1 MIAEHKHDFILL
13 LSVLCF
19 SLSSLKSAG
28 QNVSPPPC
36 DDQIVEKVKT
46 AMLCMQ
52 RYSWEH
58 GTAMQGML
66 EIGDTSNLII
76 MARESLQRMKPDGR
90 LSMVGSDKNIAD
102 PGVNG
107 SGILAAYK
115 ITADEK
121 FKNAALAQYAYL
133 KMQAKPPDL
142 IVQEP
147 PPKVRPFS

>member
-1 MIAEHKHDFILL
+1 
-13 LSVLCF
+13 
-19 SLSSLKSAG
+19 
-28 QNVSPPPC
+28 
-36 DDQIVEKVKT
+36 
-46 AMLCMQ
+46 MLCMQ

-107 SGILAAYK
+107 PGILAAYK
-115 ITADEK
+115 ITGNEK
-121 FKNAALAQYAYL
+121 FKNAALAQYSYL
-133 KMQAKPPDL
+133 KLPASKNEAGVIYHNNL
-142 IVQEP
+142 S
-147 PPKVRPFS
+147 KVIFSDNMFMVAPLMAQLGDYDEAMHQIDGIRNLL